1 MLQFQ
6 SIGPKPVQN
15 TVDTGLPFP
24 VQVRCNV
31 NRFATKK
38 EDFMKHAT
46 LALLGLATLL
56 STAACHKAAPV
67 AKKPADT
74 TPVASAPTPAN
85 QPPLTRRDNTLA
97 ATPTA
102 QTPRTDR
109 LTPAERARLNEILA
123 RLNDALFD
131 YDKATIRE
139 DASTVLKADVG
150 VIRDILANYPNQKL
164 LIEGNADE
172 RGSEEYNL
180 ALGDRR
186 ARAAQEFLVSMG
198 IPAAQLSLV
207 SYGKERPI
215 CTDKTEDCWQRNRRA
230 HVTAAP

>member
-1 MLQFQ
+1 
-6 SIGPKPVQN
+6 
-15 TVDTGLPFP
+15 
-24 VQVRCNV
+24 
-31 NRFATKK
+31 
-38 EDFMKHAT
+38 MKHAS
-46 LALLGLATLL
+46 LALLGIATLL

-67 AKKPADT
+67 ASKPADT
-74 TPVASAPTPAN
+74 TPVASAPAPNQSQPLQRRNTPSAPS
-85 QPPLTRRDNTLA
+85 Q
-97 ATPTA
+97 TA
-102 QTPRTDR
+102 QTPRPTGM
-109 LTPAERARLNEILA
+109 TPEVRATLNEKLA
-123 RLNDALFD
+123 HLNDALFD
-131 YDKATIRE
+131 YDKSTIRD

>member
-1 MLQFQ
+1 
-6 SIGPKPVQN
+6 
-15 TVDTGLPFP
+15 
-24 VQVRCNV
+24 
-31 NRFATKK
+31 
-38 EDFMKHAT
+38 MKHAT

-56 STAACHKAAPV
+56 STAACHKTAPI
-67 AKKPADT
+67 AQKPVDT
-74 TPVASAPTPAN
+74 TPVASAP
-85 QPPLTRRDNTLA
+85 PPGQA
-97 ATPTA
+97 APLQQRQTATTPTPEAPAPRGA
-102 QTPRTDR
+102 QMTPV
-109 LTPAERARLNEILA
+109 ERATLNEKLA

-131 YDKATIRE
+131 YDKSTIRD
-139 DASTVLKADVG
+139 DASTVLKSDVG

-186 ARAAQEFLVSMG
+186 ARAAQEFLVQMG

>member
-1 MLQFQ
+1 
-6 SIGPKPVQN
+6 
-15 TVDTGLPFP
+15 
-24 VQVRCNV
+24 
-31 NRFATKK
+31 
-38 EDFMKHAT
+38 MKNAT
-46 LALLGLATLL
+46 LALLGVATLL
-56 STAACHKAAPV
+56 TTAACHKTAPV
-67 AKKPADT
+67 AQKPKDT
-74 TPVASAPTPAN
+74 TPVAAAPATAGGA
-85 QPPLTRRDNTLA
+85 PLQRRET
-97 ATPTA
+97 ATAPA
-102 QTPRTDR
+102 QTPQTRGPGAAM
-109 LTPAERARLNEILA
+109 TPQERATLNEKLA

-131 YDKATIRE
+131 YDKATIRD

-150 VIRDILANYPNQKL
+150 VIRDILANYPSQKL
-164 LIEGNADE
+164 LVEGNADE

>member
-1 MLQFQ
+1 
-6 SIGPKPVQN
+6 
-15 TVDTGLPFP
+15 
-24 VQVRCNV
+24 
-31 NRFATKK
+31 
-38 EDFMKHAT
+38 MKHAT

-56 STAACHKAAPV
+56 STAACHKTAPV

-74 TPVASAPTPAN
+74 TPVAQSAPERQAAPMQQRNSSSTPS
-85 QPPLTRRDNTLA
+85 Q
-97 ATPTA
+97 TA
-102 QTPRTDR
+102 STPRGSAM
-109 LTPAERARLNEILA
+109 TPQERATLNEKLA
-123 RLNDALFD
+123 HLNDALFD
-131 YDKATIRE
+131 YDKSTIRD

>member
-1 MLQFQ
+1 
-6 SIGPKPVQN
+6 
-15 TVDTGLPFP
+15 
-24 VQVRCNV
+24 
-31 NRFATKK
+31 
-38 EDFMKHAT
+38 MKNAT
-46 LALLGLATLL
+46 LALLGVATLL
-56 STAACHKAAPV
+56 TTAACHKTAPV
-67 AKKPADT
+67 AQKPKDT
-74 TPVASAPTPAN
+74 TPVAAAPATAEAAPLQRRETAPA
-85 QPPLTRRDNTLA
+85 P
-97 ATPTA
+97 A
-102 QTPRTDR
+102 QTPQTRGPDAVM
-109 LTPAERARLNEILA
+109 TPQERATLNEKLA

-131 YDKATIRE
+131 YDKATIRD

-150 VIRDILANYPNQKL
+150 VIRDILANYPSQKL
-164 LIEGNADE
+164 LVEGNADE

>member
-1 MLQFQ
+1 
-6 SIGPKPVQN
+6 
-15 TVDTGLPFP
+15 
-24 VQVRCNV
+24 
-31 NRFATKK
+31 
-38 EDFMKHAT
+38 MKNAT

-74 TPVASAPTPAN
+74 TPVASAPASTPS
-85 QPPLTRRDNTLA
+85 QPMQQRQSA
-97 ATPTA
+97 STPTQSGPTQRA
-102 QTPRTDR
+102 GSQ
-109 LTPAERARLNEILA
+109 LTPQERATLNEKLA
-123 RLNDALFD
+123 HLNDALFD
-131 YDKATIRE
+131 YDKSTIRD

-172 RGSEEYNL
+172 RGSDEYNL

-186 ARAAQEFLVSMG
+186 ARAAQEFLVQMG

-215 CTDKTEDCWQRNRRA
+215 CTDKSEDCWQRNRRA

>member
-1 MLQFQ
+1 
-6 SIGPKPVQN
+6 
-15 TVDTGLPFP
+15 
-24 VQVRCNV
+24 
-31 NRFATKK
+31 
-38 EDFMKHAT
+38 MKHAT
-46 LALLGLATLL
+46 FALLGLATLL
-56 STAACHKAAPV
+56 TTAACHHTAPV
-67 AKKPADT
+67 AQKPKDT
-74 TPVASAPTPAN
+74 TPVAAAPQTASAAPLQNRRAAPA
-85 QPPLTRRDNTLA
+85 P
-97 ATPTA
+97 A
-102 QTPRTDR
+102 QTPQTSGPGAVM
-109 LTPAERARLNEILA
+109 TPQERATLNEKLA

-139 DASTVLKADVG
+139 DASTVLKSDVG

-164 LIEGNADE
+164 LVEGNADE

>member
-1 MLQFQ
+1 
-6 SIGPKPVQN
+6 
-15 TVDTGLPFP
+15 
-24 VQVRCNV
+24 
-31 NRFATKK
+31 
-38 EDFMKHAT
+38 MKHGT

-56 STAACHKAAPV
+56 SMAACHTTRAAAP
-67 AKKPADT
+67 KPADT
-74 TPVASAPTPAN
+74 TPVASAPAGQAAPLQPRQTAEAPPQQRPPA
-85 QPPLTRRDNTLA
+85 PA
-97 ATPTA
+97 GE
-102 QTPRTDR
+102 R
-109 LTPAERARLNEILA
+109 LTPQERARLNEILA

-131 YDKATIRE
+131 YDKATIRD

-186 ARAAQEFLVSMG
+186 ARAAQEFLASMG
-198 IPAAQLSLV
+198 IPAPQLSLV

-215 CTDKTEDCWQRNRRA
+215 CTDKTEDCWQRNRRV

>member
-1 MLQFQ
+1 
-6 SIGPKPVQN
+6 
-15 TVDTGLPFP
+15 
-24 VQVRCNV
+24 
-31 NRFATKK
+31 
-38 EDFMKHAT
+38 MKQAT
-46 LALLGLATLL
+46 LAVLGLAALL
-56 STAACHKAAPV
+56 STAACHKTAPV
-67 AKKPADT
+67 AAKPADT
-74 TPVASAPTPAN
+74 TPVASAPPERQAAPMQQRQTASTPTDTTPA
-85 QPPLTRRDNTLA
+85 PRGA
-97 ATPTA
+97 VMTP
-102 QTPRTDR
+102 Q
-109 LTPAERARLNEILA
+109 ERATLNEKLA
-123 RLNDALFD
+123 HLNDALFD
-131 YDKATIRE
+131 YDKSVIRD

-198 IPAAQLSLV
+198 LPAAQLSLV